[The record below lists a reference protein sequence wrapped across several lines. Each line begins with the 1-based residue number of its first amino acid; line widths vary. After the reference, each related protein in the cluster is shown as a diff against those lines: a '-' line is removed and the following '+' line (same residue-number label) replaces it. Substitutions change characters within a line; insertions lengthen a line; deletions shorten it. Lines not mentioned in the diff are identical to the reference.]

1 MNTQSFRHV
10 FGPAFSRRLGRS
22 LGVDLVPFKTCTYDC
37 VYCQLGRTTVCTL
50 ERREYVR
57 VGEILDEVAR
67 KLETGIE
74 ADYITLAGS
83 GEPTLHSGIGDIIAG
98 IKALETTVRR
108 VPPVAVLT
116 NGSLFW
122 MDEVRDALRQADLV
136 IPSLDAGTPESFL
149 QVNQPVSTVTF
160 EKMVEGLVA
169 FRDEFAGQIWLEVF
183 LLGGMTDSRQELERL
198 ATLIR
203 EIRPDKVQLNTVE
216 RPAPRGPAPGGPAPG
231 GHVVPVPED
240 TMRQLAVDL
249 GRLTACY
256 TEVVARQETP
266 SRHQETVSAGSITAE
281 DALALLQRH
290 PCTAQNLADGLGLSL
305 ADAEAHIATL
315 VAQGRVEASCRDG
328 VASYVAKNPPV

>member
-1 MNTQSFRHV
+1 MNAQSFRHV

-37 VYCQLGRTTVCTL
+37 VYCQLGQTTVCTL
-50 ERREYVR
+50 ERREYVP

-74 ADYITLAGS
+74 VDYITLAGS

-98 IKALETTVRR
+98 IKALETTARR

-136 IPSLDAGTPESFL
+136 IPSLDAGTPESFA
-149 QVNQPVSTVTF
+149 QVNRPVSSVTF
-160 EKMVEGLVA
+160 EKMVEGLVL
-169 FRDEFAGQIWLEVF
+169 FRDRFVGQIWLEVF
-183 LLGGMTDSRQELERL
+183 LLGGMTDSRQELESL
-198 ATLIR
+198 ATLVR
-203 EIRPDKVQLNTVE
+203 RIRPDKVQLNTVE
-216 RPAPRGPAPGGPAPG
+216 RPAPG

-240 TMRQLAVDL
+240 AMRQLAAGL
-249 GRLTACY
+249 ERLTARC

-266 SRHQETVSAGSITAE
+266 SHHQEPGSAGPVTAG
-281 DALALLQRH
+281 DVLALLQRH

-315 VAQGRVEASCRDG
+315 VAQGRVEASYRDG
-328 VASYVAKNPPV
+328 VTSYIAKNPPV

>member
-1 MNTQSFRHV
+1 MNAHPFKYV

-37 VYCQLGRTTVCTL
+37 VYCQLGRTTVCTA
-50 ERREYVR
+50 ERREYVP
-57 VGEILDEVAR
+57 VDGILKEIAR

-98 IKALETTVRR
+98 IKALETPVRR

-122 MDEVRDALRQADLV
+122 MDEVRDALKQADLIV
-136 IPSLDAGTPESFL
+136 PSLDAGTPESFL
-149 QVNQPVSTVTF
+149 QVNQPVSSVTF
-160 EKMVEGLVA
+160 EKMIEGLVA

-183 LLGGMTDSRQELERL
+183 LLGGMTDSRQELEHL
-198 ATLIR
+198 AALIQR
-203 EIRPDKVQLNTVE
+203 IRPDKVQLNTVE
-216 RPAPRGPAPGGPAPG
+216 RPAPRRPAPG
-231 GHVVPVPED
+231 GHVTPVSGEK
-240 TMRQLAVDL
+240 MREMAVDL
-249 GRLTACY
+249 GRLTACH

-266 SRHQETVSAGSITAE
+266 SRHQGPGSSGLITAE

-290 PCTAQNLADGLGLSL
+290 PCTAQNLADGLGLPVSE
-305 ADAEAHIATL
+305 AEAHIAEL
-315 VAQGRVEASCRDG
+315 IAQGKVEASCLDG
-328 VASYVAKNPPV
+328 VTSYVAKTPPR